1 MTDYCRITGHARNL
15 PKPCY
20 FPLLPPITPADAKKL
35 GRLTGKT
42 PVVHTFSPIIAFGK
56 PIRFDGVEGCKI
68 TKFEDC
74 NYVYMIFEKSKDN
87 EMTFYDL
94 ESVFNKIKGKRK
106 RRVETDREFVYQVP
120 NQKTSLVVSPEME
133 EAIRRGDVESVSMS
147 KDSKYINVK
156 VTQGRI
162 VKLKCKPMSYVDV
175 QERDNLYYGSG
186 QSKEVLEEQ
195 QRVVNERNKRKS
207 NTMARKKRFE
217 GLELKAE
224 EEYLRDT
231 IKPPFKKPLVK
242 FNAKQRAEKLA
253 RMEAMMREQA
263 QNKAIVLPK
272 LDTKKASDDQLQ
284 YERMFSDITTAQTTS
299 VNLTVVAKGFN
310 WAEAEAA
317 ESAGFDWD
325 SFPHEE
331 FIDPLEVEEC
341 AIKIEEAV
349 VREDITKLDIVASI
363 ETIIPS
369 SGMSDDVTKAVLE
382 IKDETLLKKTE
393 HVPETLKIMKDK
405 ELVPK
410 FDDICKI
417 AANIDKAEIGYMVHK
432 DDGVGFV
439 PKALF
444 EETGQK
450 AVAGALVEVNE
461 EKKFVAG
468 QVIKLADQESF
479 IAGQTVETSEGKKFV
494 PGQTVMDREGEVKFV
509 PGECVKGLDEE
520 VNFVA
525 GQIFQTPN
533 GPKFVSG
540 QVMDMGD
547 GKKSFVSGQTI
558 NTDEGP
564 KFTPGEIAT
573 DVYGEDVFVP
583 GLKMPT
589 VDGGK
594 FVAGQTFQSE
604 EGISFKPGQILDTVE
619 GPTFVPGKTF
629 ETPEGKKFI
638 KGDLVKDDQG
648 KLKFEHRPFDV
659 EKISEWLVIPNREL
673 QPIAFADRN
682 VAGFIVTPTN
692 TDGIRVGE
700 KLQGD
705 MVETHETVQFYISG
719 KLPKDLS
726 PEAKV
731 IPGQLIVNIEDKRF
745 IPGKLM
751 DTPEGEKFVPG
762 QLVNTTHGEEF
773 IPGQV
778 VESSEGPK
786 FVPGQLVMTSQGEK
800 FVPGQVIV
808 EDEGPKFVPGQIIQ
822 TKNGATF
829 IPGQMMTTDEG
840 QLFVPGQLVET
851 NDGPRFVPGQ
861 VVESPEGPK
870 FIPGTIIETDEGLK
884 YVPPDADEYDED
896 FEISFQGYEVSP
908 EELKLLMVNPI
919 DARPHSPI
927 MNEECLID
935 SATLKKLAVESVV
948 VHGVTPEP
956 PAPEK
961 KKKRK
966 RAKVQIDIEEEKME
980 ADEPD
985 DGTEIL
991 ELLNKFIKATSCINQ
1006 ARKEKEM
1013 RKLSNILGDI
1023 EHETIP
1029 SVQIDA
1035 MLRILKLNESA
1046 SNAFRAFFG
1055 EDEETINFIVD
1066 NIDDTDTMTRNDEA
1080 KKALKTAIQGVI
1092 TSKCDK
1098 EIQDIIHLLDINPDN
1113 LLTDQKIQV
1122 LLTEAVGIV
1131 CVTGNVEVA
1140 GMLEK
1145 FISEPSD
1152 PNTLRDNNDVVKV
1165 LRQLLVIHQIADR
1178 DPEVARI
1185 LEALQNNPEGLKD
1198 RRKVRELLRNAN
1210 MLLCKPDANSK
1221 KKFDIRHV
1229 ASSKDI
1235 PKEIFEQIKEDKKEA
1250 DRFIQNLPDELF
1262 EAIMGDKRCGE
1273 YLLGSLD
1280 SEKTGRAKSELD
1292 KFKKGMAIVVTKES
1306 MQAVI
1311 PKEYSRSVCYGIIPY
1326 ILIDEEGFKFF
1337 ERGLT
1342 GRKLAPARVIENT
1355 WYMPDSY
1362 YMKKPSFERTMLGE
1376 QYSMTMLGRRK
1387 ASTTRELLYT
1397 SLLPSAGPTR
1407 LCYDNEIDGNV
1418 RNELVP
1424 YRSHHATNIIW
1435 TDLDGAP
1442 LTVHRKSQHLGYD
1455 FGDLDLPHLN
1465 RRQSYAD
1472 YDDADNQDGTYRKQ
1486 RRSLTNN
1493 FEGSDYDLGGSFIY
1507 RRPSKEEREDYGEHY
1522 RAIMPIQPVI
1532 VEEDSEAPPVSALC
1546 RSDTVANLLTKYSN
1560 FSTKREF
1567 GYRSPDSAWSRHLGK
1582 TRDFVSTLPD
1592 YEEEPRI
1599 HGNEDDRALVPLAKS
1614 QTPSRYEDDVGSA
1627 RIASPK
1633 ERSRSHTPRRLSIPR
1648 ENSVYQRELLE
1659 DAFRERTRVHEGSF
1673 SGREDSSS
1681 KTRRYEGSQSSRDV
1695 LGRDSVFKNEESGIP
1710 PSRKCVPNIYEEDDE
1725 DLLTSPRKKEEKMLE
1740 PLSVDVPDYL
1750 MQSPEKMG
1758 PRARPGGALERYRQ
1772 RKAREAQGIFEHYD
1786 YSTLYAED
1794 ENDLPPTPKRATQPQ
1809 QTQRKSERKV
1819 SQDDAR
1825 SHKSDMQYT
1834 EETSNRQDRE
1844 YRSKVSEDSQHR
1856 GRQDTYV
1863 HAPHCPKSRAS
1874 RDPYSPPTDRRHRS
1888 SQDPYQRSISDPYGR
1903 PPYGDMGMEEPYGS
1917 GRMPQ
1922 DPYGR
1927 RYQDPYSKPIQDPY
1941 GGKSMYDPYGSR
1953 PMQDPYGRP
1962 PPNPYRR
1969 SQDPEEDVDSMPRKG
1984 RYARR
1989 GPQAEETDDAQY
2001 GREYSTGRQSYGR
2014 KAEEYGNGYSSGYS
2028 TGYSSSSKYGQG
2040 GYGELSNGTDVLLER
2055 RERVVPAIIPFIEED
2070 EHSGRSITPREEER
2084 RAVGK
2089 LASKYLKPRAVRD
2102 TYLDDE

>member
-20 FPLLPPITPADAKKL
+20 FPLLPPITPADARKL
-35 GRLTGKT
+35 GRLTGKA

-56 PIRFDGVEGCKI
+56 PLRFDGVEGCKI

-74 NYVYMIFEKSKDN
+74 NYVYMVFEKMKDN

-94 ESVFNKIKGKRK
+94 ESTFNKIKGKRK

-147 KDSKYINVK
+147 KDSKYINIK
-156 VTQGRI
+156 VTHGRI
-162 VKLKCKPMSYVDV
+162 VKIKCKPMSYVDV

-195 QRVVNERNKRKS
+195 QRILNERNKKKS
-207 NTMARKKRFE
+207 NTMARKMRFE
-217 GLELKAE
+217 GLEQKAE

-231 IKPPFKKPLVK
+231 VKPPFKKPRVK

-263 QNKAIVLPK
+263 QNRAIVLPK
-272 LDTKKASDDQLQ
+272 LDTKKASDEQLQ
-284 YERMFSDITTAQTTS
+284 YERMFSDITTAQVTS
-299 VNLTVVAKGFN
+299 INITIVASGFD

-331 FIDPLEVEEC
+331 WIDPLEVEEN
-341 AIKIEEAV
+341 AVKIEEAV
-349 VREDITKLDIVASI
+349 VREDITKLEIVAI
-363 ETIIPS
+363 VETITPS
-369 SGMSDDVTKAVLE
+369 SAMSNDVTKAVVE
-382 IKDETLLKKTE
+382 MKEETILKKTE
-393 HVPETLKIMKDK
+393 NISETLKSMKDK

-410 FDDICKI
+410 FDDVCKI
-417 AANIDKAEIGYMVHK
+417 AANIDKAEIGYMVHREE
-432 DDGVGFV
+432 GVTFV
-439 PKALF
+439 SKA
-444 EETGQK
+444 EYTETGEK
-450 AVAGALVEVNE
+450 AVSGAIVEVNE

-468 QVIKLADQESF
+468 QLIKLADQESF
-479 IAGQTVETSEGKKFV
+479 IAGQTVETVEGKKFV
-494 PGQTVMDREGEVKFV
+494 PGQTIMNRQGEINFI
-509 PGECVKGLDEE
+509 PGECVKGLNEE
-520 VNFVA
+520 INFVA
-525 GQIFQTPN
+525 GQIFHTPD

-540 QVMDMGD
+540 QVMDIGD
-547 GKKSFVSGQTI
+547 GKKTFVAGQTVS
-558 NTDEGP
+558 TEEGP
-564 KFTPGEIAT
+564 KFTPGEVAT
-573 DVYGEDVFVP
+573 DVYGDEVFVP

-589 VDGGK
+589 ADGGK

-604 EGISFKPGQILDTVE
+604 EGITFKPGQILDTVE

-629 ETPEGKKFI
+629 VTPEGKKFI
-638 KGDLVKDDQG
+638 KGDFVNDDQG
-648 KLKFEHRPFDV
+648 KLKFEHRPFEV

-692 TDGIRVGE
+692 TDGIQVGE
-700 KLQGD
+700 KLHGD
-705 MVETHETVQFYISG
+705 MVETHDTVQFYISG

-726 PEAKV
+726 PEAKI
-731 IPGQLIVNIEDKRF
+731 IPGQLIVNAEDKRF

-751 DTPEGEKFVPG
+751 DTLEGEKFVPG

-840 QLFVPGQLVET
+840 QLFVPGQLVDT

-861 VVESPEGPK
+861 VVESQEGPK

-896 FEISFQGYEVSP
+896 FEISFQGYEVSA

-935 SATLKKLAVESVV
+935 SATLKKLAAESVV

-961 KKKRK
+961 KRKRK
-966 RAKVQIDIEEEKME
+966 RTKVQIDMEEEKME
-980 ADEPD
+980 VEEPD
-985 DGTEIL
+985 DGTELL

-1013 RKLSNILGDI
+1013 RKLSNILGDF

-1029 SVQIDA
+1029 SVQVDA
-1035 MLRILKLNESA
+1035 MLRILSLSETA

-1055 EDEETINFIVD
+1055 EDEETINFIVE

-1080 KKALKTAIQGVI
+1080 KKALKTSIQGVI

-1098 EIQDIIHLLDINPDN
+1098 EIEDIIHLLDINPDN

-1140 GMLEK
+1140 AMLEK

-1165 LRQLLVIHQIADR
+1165 LRQLLVLHQIAER

-1198 RRKVRELLRNAN
+1198 RRRVRELLRNAN
-1210 MLLCKPDANSK
+1210 MFLCKPDANSK

-1250 DRFIQNLPDELF
+1250 DKFIQNLPDELF
-1262 EAIMGDKRCGE
+1262 AAIMGDKRCGE

-1292 KFKKGMAIVVTKES
+1292 KFKKGMAIVVTKEN

-1362 YMKKPSFERTMLGE
+1362 YLKKPSYERTMLGE

-1407 LCYDNEIDGNV
+1407 LCYNNEVNGEV
-1418 RNELVP
+1418 GGGELVP
-1424 YRSHHATNIIW
+1424 YRSHHASNIIW

-1465 RRQSYAD
+1465 RRQSYVD
-1472 YDDADNQDGTYRKQ
+1472 YDDVDDQDMTPRRQ

-1493 FEGSDYDLGGSFIY
+1493 LEVGDYDLGSFIY
-1507 RRPSKEEREDYGEHY
+1507 RRPSKEEREEYGEHY
-1522 RAIMPIQPVI
+1522 RATMPFQPVI
-1532 VEEDSEAPPVSALC
+1532 VEEETDTPPVSALC
-1546 RSDTVANLLTKYSN
+1546 RSDTVANLLTKYAN

-1567 GYRSPDSAWSRHLGK
+1567 GYKAPDSAWSRHIGK
-1582 TRDFVSTLPD
+1582 TRDFLSTLPD
-1592 YEEEPRI
+1592 FEEEPLQQ
-1599 HGNEDDRALVPLAKS
+1599 GSNNDMALVPAAKS
-1614 QTPSRYEDDVGSA
+1614 QTPTRYDGDVSSA

-1633 ERSRSHTPRRLSIPR
+1633 ERSRSHTPLGISSPR
-1648 ENSVYQRELLE
+1648 ENSVFQRESM
-1659 DAFRERTRVHEGSF
+1659 DDGFRERSRGRESSF
-1673 SGREDSSS
+1673 LAREDSSIR
-1681 KTRRYEGSQSSRDV
+1681 TRRYEGSLSSRDL
-1695 LGRDSVFKNEESGIP
+1695 LGRDSVYSSLEEPSIP
-1710 PSRKCVPNIYEEDDE
+1710 PSRKRFSNIYEEDDE
-1725 DLLTSPRKKEEKMLE
+1725 ALPTSPKPREEKE
-1740 PLSVDVPDYL
+1740 PEPFASDVPDYL
-1750 MQSPEKMG
+1750 MQLPEMMG

-1772 RKAREAQGIFEHYD
+1772 RKAKEAQGIFEHPD
-1786 YSTLYAED
+1786 YSKYYAGE
-1794 ENDLPPTPKRATQPQ
+1794 ENDLPPAPQKTTQPQ
-1809 QTQRKSERKV
+1809 QTERKPERKD
-1819 SQDDAR
+1819 SQDDVQN
-1825 SHKSDMQYT
+1825 HKSESQYT
-1834 EETSNRQDRE
+1834 DGISVRKTRE
-1844 YRSKVSEDSQHR
+1844 SSSKVSEDSQHR
-1856 GRQDTYV
+1856 GQQDTYN
-1863 HAPHCPKSRAS
+1863 HAPHCPHSRKS
-1874 RDPYSPPTDRRHRS
+1874 RDPYSPPPTDRRQRS

-1903 PPYGDMGMEEPYGS
+1903 PAPNYGDIGMEDPY
-1917 GRMPQ
+1917 GRMPP

-1927 RYQDPYSKPIQDPY
+1927 RYQDPYSKPMQDPY
-1941 GGKSMYDPYGSR
+1941 GGRYMYDPYGSR
-1953 PMQDPYGRP
+1953 PMQEPYGRP
-1962 PPNPYRR
+1962 PLGPYR
-1969 SQDPEEDVDSMPRKG
+1969 SQGVEEDFDSRPSRG
-1984 RYARR
+1984 RQVRR
-1989 GPQAEETDDAQY
+1989 GLQAEESSEAQY
-2001 GREYSTGRQSYGR
+2001 GREYSAGRQPYGR
-2014 KAEEYGNGYSSGYS
+2014 NTEEYGNGYSAGH
-2028 TGYSSSSKYGQG
+2028 SSSSSMHGTRGHG
-2040 GYGELSNGTDVLLER
+2040 GDLSNGTDVFTDR
-2055 RERVVPAIIPFIEED
+2055 KNRIVGQIMPFIDED
-2070 EHSGRSITPREEER
+2070 DRSGRSLTPREEER

-2089 LASKYLKPRAVRD
+2089 LAQKYLRPRAVRD
-2102 TYLDDE
+2102 QYLDDE